1 MAKAVK
7 IISDGT
13 IKTNYDGNDIL
24 PKRTPFNS
32 PFIRLIADDGKDFFR
47 YLNLLDLTNDPNI
60 LVLSSRHQY
69 YYNHNE
75 LQCITTLIVLQK
87 LNFIKYIDVF
97 LKSLN
102 NAISPAT
109 NFIGS
114 FSDSNNQNGSGLIS
128 RLYKKSADILD
139 SKFERKFSREDITI
153 LLESQGFQVIDM
165 RVING
170 LTYFRTQKQLTD

>member
-1 MAKAVK
+1 MEKEVK
-7 IISDGT
+7 IISNRT
-13 IKTNYDGNDIL
+13 IKTNYDGADL
-24 PKRTPFNS
+24 LLKKTPFNS
-32 PFIRLIADDGKDFFR
+32 SFIRLIADGGKDFFR

-75 LQCITTLIVLQK
+75 LQCISTLIVLQK

-102 NAISPAT
+102 IAISPAT

-114 FSDSNNQNGSGLIS
+114 FEDYNNHNGTGLIS
-128 RLYKKSADILD
+128 RLYKKSTDILN
-139 SKFERKFSREDITI
+139 SRFERKFSRGDITI

-165 RVING
+165 TVING
-170 LTYFRTQKQLTD
+170 LTYFRTQKH